1 MQKKRHTFE
10 YLRTINHLRAR
21 GNAGGALLR
30 VRHAARQGLQ
40 DYFAVNKNET
50 FSLFHPFNKVY
61 IK

>member
-21 GNAGGALLR
+21 GNVGGALLR

-40 DYFAVNKNET
+40 DYFAVNKNL
-50 FSLFHPFNKVY
+50 LFISF
-61 IK
+61 IQ